1 MPTGTRSVSPVDS
14 QLSTNSAITI
24 SGSNDWSEGPDVND
38 GDSDHGFWHD
48 EFRPI
53 PPPYSEAR
61 DTLHKIRLLLQ
72 IRHPFLLV
80 LAETSGGQ
88 LYEGDKLP
96 LSHYLEESNE
106 GADQRLKLCLLK
118 VTLFHLT
125 LTTDNQRD
133 IGATPAHGEVDSPN
147 EVQLWE
153 DLLLSDDIHDVYTL
167 GHHLLYQL
175 QYNTYFDAAKFE
187 ANLARWRTLVA
198 EYYEAPF
205 HDTLA
210 DAMKRFPQ

>member
-1 MPTGTRSVSPVDS
+1 MGSPNVS
-14 QLSTNSAITI
+14 
-24 SGSNDWSEGPDVND
+24 D

-72 IRHPFLLV
+72 IRHPLLLV

-88 LYEGDKLP
+88 LYDGDRLP
-96 LSHYLEESNE
+96 LSNYLEESNG
-106 GADQRLKLCLLK
+106 GADQRLKFCLLK
-118 VTLFHLT
+118 VTLLHLT
-125 LTTDNQRD
+125 LTADNQRD
-133 IGATPAHGEVDSPN
+133 IASTPAHGEVDSPN
-147 EVQLWE
+147 EVQLWN
-153 DLLLSDDIHDVYTL
+153 DFLLSDDIHEVYTL

-175 QYNTYFDAAKFE
+175 QYNAYFNAGEFE
-187 ANLARWRTLVA
+187 ENLDRWKTIVA

-205 HDTLA
+205 YDTLA
-210 DAMKRFPQ
+210 DATERFPQ